1 MITPIELLGKE
12 LKRGFGYKA
21 IEVDEFLEE
30 VARDYEKVY
39 KENNELKERVSALTE
54 NLDHYRVIEESLK
67 KALVLAEETSKE
79 TIANA
84 DKAAK
89 AMEEQAEMEAREI
102 LDKARREAEDFARQA
117 REAFDKENQEKLEE
131 IASLEKQIN
140 KLNGDY
146 VSYKSR
152 MMQFINGQLDYL
164 KNPVYDLE
172 ITKKSNKE
180 ETEAAAAEEP
190 DYDGRE

>member
-89 AMEEQAEMEAREI
+89 SMEEQAAMEAREI
-102 LDKARREAEDFARQA
+102 IDKARREAEDFARQA
-117 REAFDKENQEKLEE
+117 REAFDKENQEKQEE
-131 IASLEKQIN
+131 IDALEKQIN

-146 VSYKSR
+146 ISYKSR
-152 MMQFINGQLDYL
+152 MLQFINGQLDYL
-164 KNPVYDLE
+164 NNPVYELE
-172 ITKKSNKE
+172 LSKNQEKE
-180 ETEAAAAEEP
+180 ETEAAVTEEP
-190 DYDGRE
+190 AYDEEQ

>member
-89 AMEEQAEMEAREI
+89 AMEEQAEMEAKGDLRKGQKRSRGFC
-102 LDKARREAEDFARQA
+102 KAGERG
-117 REAFDKENQEKLEE
+117 
-131 IASLEKQIN
+131 I
-140 KLNGDY
+140 
-146 VSYKSR
+146 
-152 MMQFINGQLDYL
+152 
-164 KNPVYDLE
+164 
-172 ITKKSNKE
+172 
-180 ETEAAAAEEP
+180 
-190 DYDGRE
+190 

>member
-67 KALVLAEETSKE
+67 KALVLGGNFQGDDRKC
-79 TIANA
+79 
-84 DKAAK
+84 
-89 AMEEQAEMEAREI
+89 
-102 LDKARREAEDFARQA
+102 RQ
-117 REAFDKENQEKLEE
+117 
-131 IASLEKQIN
+131 
-140 KLNGDY
+140 G
-146 VSYKSR
+146 
-152 MMQFINGQLDYL
+152 GQ
-164 KNPVYDLE
+164 
-172 ITKKSNKE
+172 SH
-180 ETEAAAAEEP
+180 
-190 DYDGRE
+190 GRAG

>member
-1 MITPIELLGKE
+1 M
-12 LKRGFGYKA
+12 
-21 IEVDEFLEE
+21 
-30 VARDYEKVY
+30 
-39 KENNELKERVSALTE
+39 
-54 NLDHYRVIEESLK
+54 K

-102 LDKARREAEDFARQA
+102 LEKARREAEDFARQA

-140 KLNGDY
+140 KLTGDY

-172 ITKKSNKE
+172 ITKKSKKE

-190 DYDGRE
+190 EYDGRE